1 MGHSQTD
8 KRATHDRIVKVAS
21 ARFREVGLE
30 GIGVADVMKQAG
42 VTVGGFYKHFRDRDQ
57 LVVEALADAF
67 SDGSVVGGGGQELA
81 KDIRFYLS
89 IRHRDNPG
97 VGCAMGAVLGGM
109 PHASKAARRKYT
121 DQFKKNL
128 DLVSEVQNAESPS
141 DKRASALLMMCAL
154 YGAINLAR
162 GVDNAKLSK
171 EILSMVSEELIRR
184 LCPEQ

>member
-1 MGHSQTD
+1 MGHSQAG
-8 KRATHDRIVKVAS
+8 KKATHDRIVKIAS
-21 ARFREVGLE
+21 ARFRELGLE

-42 VTVGGFYKHFRDRDQ
+42 VTVGGFYKHFKDRDQ

-67 SDGSVVGGGGQELA
+67 PDGSVIGGSGQELA
-81 KDIRFYLS
+81 EDIRSYLS
-89 IRHRDNPG
+89 VRHRDDPG
-97 VGCAMGAVLGGM
+97 KGCAMGALLGGM
-109 PHASKAARRKYT
+109 PHASKAVRRKYT

-141 DKRASALLMMCAL
+141 DKRARALLMMCAL

-171 EILSMVSEELIRR
+171 EILETVSEELIRR
-184 LCPEQ
+184 LCPER